1 MKKGLLFLSVAMMC
15 MSASATQNTISRLG
29 NELSPRSIKDG
40 AISRHN
46 LLPQA
51 AARLDALNANGPRRA
66 GSIANPTT
74 EPRDYSLS
82 GFFFTYAGMVYAS
95 GLAQQVAFE
104 GDKVYLSNLFPI
116 TLETRKAWTVGEL
129 NEAGDLITV
138 PVQHIYDE
146 DWYAE
151 GYDVEFYMGDVQF
164 DDEGNITDIIPFVF
178 NIEGDFIY
186 MDDLNEVDENGYAKA
201 NHRIGLFAYNAE
213 GTIDLYDYVAGHE
226 FTPYEVGEKAECPAD
241 ARVEEYV
248 YRALD
253 DYGDP
258 VTYQYQVAFSG
269 DQVYFNGLTPDCPNW
284 VCGTLDDDNI
294 VTISSGQYVGVKQYF
309 YTHLAAL
316 RVAGRD
322 PNGDAN
328 FNIEPSLK
336 LKFDPETG
344 IFTMAD
350 PEVFIGELVY
360 MGKPGA
366 YSVLAAFGE
375 NEISPLG
382 AAVASVPTAP
392 YNLFIMDLED
402 YGFEQWDLGFE
413 LDNKGTNDEYLM
425 PENLKVYL
433 FFDEELFTFEPGEYD
448 IPEPICGIGYDDI
461 DSNDAFYHN
470 DNQFDLYINK
480 GLLYNRL
487 GVVAVYTADGVS
499 NCSDIVYFNPET
511 EESSIE
517 QLTASQLEQL
527 GIGQPTTAIE
537 QVGSHENLNAMRY
550 DLMGRRSEG
559 KQGFSISHRNI
570 SFGK

>member
-1 MKKGLLFLSVAMMC
+1 MKKGLLFLYAALMGLN
-15 MSASATQNTISRLG
+15 ASAAQNTISRMDL
-29 NELSPRSIKDG
+29 NLSARSIKDG
-40 AISRHN
+40 AISRHQ
-46 LLPQA
+46 LMPEA
-51 AARLDALNANGPRRA
+51 AARLEALRANGLRRA

-74 EPRDYSLS
+74 QPRDYSLS
-82 GFFFTYAGMVYAS
+82 GYFFTYAGMAYGS

-116 TLETRKAWTVGEL
+116 MLETRKAWTVGEL

-138 PVQHIYDE
+138 PVQHVYDE

-164 DDEGNITDIIPFVF
+164 DEEGNITDIVPFVF
-178 NIEGDFIY
+178 NVEDDFIY
-186 MDDLNEVDENGYAKA
+186 IDDLNEVDEEGYAKV

-226 FTPYEVGEKAECPAD
+226 LTPYEVGEKAECPAD

-269 DQVYFNGLTPDCPNW
+269 DKVYFNGLTPDCSDW

-294 VTISSGQYVGVKQYF
+294 VSIPSGQYVGVKQYY
-309 YTHLAAL
+309 YTYFSAL
-316 RVAGRD
+316 RVAGHD

-328 FNIEPSLK
+328 FNIEPTLQ
-336 LKFDPETG
+336 LQYDPETG
-344 IFTMAD
+344 AFTMAD
-350 PEVFIGELVY
+350 PEVFIGELIY

-366 YSVLAAFGE
+366 YAVLAAFGE
-375 NEISPLG
+375 NQITPMG
-382 AAVASVPTAP
+382 TAVAAVPTAP
-392 YNLFIMDLED
+392 YNLFVMDLED
-402 YGFEQWDLGFE
+402 YGFEQWDFGFT

-425 PENLKVYL
+425 PSNLKVYL

-448 IPEPICGIGYDDI
+448 IPEPICGIAYDDI

-470 DNQFDLYINK
+470 DNLFDLYINK

-487 GVVAVYTADGVS
+487 GVVAVYSAEGVS
-499 NCSDIVYFNPET
+499 NYSDIVYFNPET
-511 EESSIE
+511 EEVSVE
-517 QLTASQLEQL
+517 QLTASQIEQL
-527 GIGQPTTAIE
+527 GIDQTVAIE
-537 QVGSHENLNAMRY
+537 QVNGQHAANAIRY
-550 DLMGRRSEG
+550 DLMGRRLEG
-559 KQGFSISHRNI
+559 KRGLSVGQHGIAFS
-570 SFGK
+570 K